1 MRKVGGKAAV
11 PVKAP
16 AKKPAASAKAVEV
29 NPTIINQ
36 RTIDD
41 ITDEVFNHYASD
53 NGKGKKIIDG
63 GKPNFATFGLIVYR
77 GCAKNL

>member
-29 NPTIINQ
+29 NPTIIN
-36 RTIDD
+36 
-41 ITDEVFNHYASD
+41 
-53 NGKGKKIIDG
+53 
-63 GKPNFATFGLIVYR
+63 
-77 GCAKNL
+77 